1 MAEQKEKYVA
11 FAPKK
16 GFLYFTRGHT
26 YNIEQAAR
34 FTETKGAELM
44 LSDGLRLIKLS
55 AIEQLDWDGVIDK
68 FKTTMQTWTGKD
80 FTEFVNTHLGMNLE
94 YLGDSLWTPHGS
106 DTATNLMDFSEL
118 LDAVEGVLSGL
129 KVSQVID
136 VFNIFSDDEL
146 IHVCA
151 DDFLFVKQGSDFA
164 PEQPA
169 EG

>member
-1 MAEQKEKYVA
+1 MTEQKEQYVA

-34 FTETKGAELM
+34 FTETEGAELM

-55 AIEQLDWDGVIDK
+55 AIDQLDWNGVICK
-68 FKTTMQTWTGKD
+68 FKSTMQTWTGKD
-80 FTEFVNTHLGMNLE
+80 LTEFGNTHLGMNLE
-94 YLGDSLWTPHGS
+94 YLGDSLWTPHSS
-106 DTATNLMDFSEL
+106 DTSANSMDCSEL
-118 LDAVEGVLSGL
+118 LDTFEGVLSGL
-129 KVSQVID
+129 KLSQVIG

-151 DDFLFVKQGSDFA
+151 DEFLFIKQGSDFA
-164 PEQPA
+164 PEQPT
-169 EG
+169 ED